1 VNGTPVDAVLSHGI
15 SRLAFSDFETIV
27 AEVVLASQHRY
38 SCSASWVCSIPLET
52 FPATGSG
59 WTSIAGEIDEDPLV
73 SSAVTV
79 ARDNLGHLLVVRRE
93 FERLTCR
100 TYAHTADDARSLLDA
115 VRLLLPVSATVDGT
129 VPVTFWS
136 TNGQHVH
143 RLSRRI
149 VVPSWAAVRD
159 NYTVQTRRQLEALIA
174 RKPIDSGGKLIL
186 WHGAPGS
193 GKTWAL
199 RALLSEWGSCF
210 SGQYILDP
218 ERFFGEPAT
227 YMMSVLM
234 DHDEETGDDS
244 GQSDRWRLLMV
255 EDVGEL
261 LGSDARLQTGQ
272 GLARL
277 LNLCD
282 GLVGQGLRVLV
293 LLTTNE
299 ELGHLHPAVV
309 RRGRCI
315 ANVRFDRLS
324 AKESAAWTDSHGVHV
339 DFDKPVVL
347 ADLFAA
353 DQIVTSHRA
362 STTGFR
368 PGRHVQ

>member
-1 VNGTPVDAVLSHGI
+1 MNGTPVDAVLSHGI